1 MEDFIGTLG
10 NKISEI
16 VPLDRIKDEVDKTG
30 LGSVVSNFSLPPE
43 ITNIFKG
50 TPLEKYL
57 DFKNVN
63 LFKPSSLIH
72 TVISAANNDLNG
84 IKDWFEKTFKLPK
97 MGSIDFS
104 GYIILLMEICGVG
117 VGAYLIYKLMI
128 KKKVV

>member
-30 LGSVVSNFSLPPE
+30 LGGVVSNFSLPPE

-50 TPLEKYL
+50 TPLEKYF

-63 LFKPSSLIH
+63 LLKPGSLIH
-72 TVISAANNDLNG
+72 TVISAANTDLNG
-84 IKDWFEKTFKLPK
+84 IKTWFENTFKLPK
-97 MGSIDFS
+97 GSSIDFL
-104 GYIILLMEICGVG
+104 GYIILLMEICGVS
-117 VGAYLIYKLMI
+117 VGGYLIYKLMI